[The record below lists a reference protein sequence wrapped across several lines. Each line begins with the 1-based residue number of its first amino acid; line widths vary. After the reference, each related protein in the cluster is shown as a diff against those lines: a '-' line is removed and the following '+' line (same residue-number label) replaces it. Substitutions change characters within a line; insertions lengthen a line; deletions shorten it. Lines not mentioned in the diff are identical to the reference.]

1 MERYIDAATGEILT
15 KKPEH
20 MTQLWGNRLVEKT
33 HPRIVFRGELDSL
46 IADALAVQLTACE
59 RGERAAAADVGQVID
74 CLWKIM
80 AAEVR
85 ETPLAEE
92 PLLGMEPEAL
102 HRTSQDVKTA
112 FGMEHPTP
120 DCSMGRLCVELN
132 RLRTRVREA
141 EIAAIR
147 ALPER
152 TDILRAMNRLSS
164 AVYVI
169 FCRQLSGWYETM
181 KE

>member
-1 MERYIDAATGEILT
+1 M
-15 KKPEH
+15 
-20 MTQLWGNRLVEKT
+20 
-33 HPRIVFRGELDSL
+33 
-46 IADALAVQLTACE
+46 
-59 RGERAAAADVGQVID
+59 
-74 CLWKIM
+74 
-80 AAEVR
+80 
-85 ETPLAEE
+85 
-92 PLLGMEPEAL
+92 
-102 HRTSQDVKTA
+102 
-112 FGMEHPTP
+112 
-120 DCSMGRLCVELN
+120 ELN

>member
-1 MERYIDAATGEILT
+1 MERYIDAVTGEMMAE
-15 KKPEH
+15 KPEH
-20 MTQLWGNRLVEKT
+20 MTQLYGNRLVEKT
-33 HPRIVFRGELDSL
+33 HPRIVFRGLLDTL
-46 IADALAVQLTACE
+46 IAEALIVQLTARE
-59 RGERAAAADVGQVID
+59 RGEEPAAADVEQVIGR
-74 CLWKIM
+74 LWQIM

-85 ETPLAEE
+85 EAPLAEIQ
-92 PLLGMEPEAL
+92 LLGMDEEAL
-102 HRTSQDVKTA
+102 RRASQNVRET
-112 FGMEHPTP
+112 FGMDHPTP

-132 RLRTRVREA
+132 RLRARVREA

-152 TDILRAMNRLSS
+152 TDLLRAMNRLSS

-169 FCRQLSGWYETM
+169 FCRQLSGWYGTM